1 MLSEN
6 QNNFHWKNKLDDV
19 ECLQGEML
27 ADKNATWEKLHARI
41 NEKPRRKG
49 FVWYW
54 VAAACFLLIVII
66 PAITLNKKQ
75 DEIVKNTPK
84 QIELK
89 KETIPENSTVK
100 ENEIA
105 KSLTVVNEKKNT
117 IKATT
122 QSQVIK
128 PITNYVTQT
137 QEPVDANTNDK
148 NTIEQEP
155 VVAAATLIDTTTSLA
170 IVPLKEK
177 AKFKV
182 VHINELGDPV
192 EVSTDMAYTADLHA
206 FQLKLATQEVYK
218 NPSVASNKKS
228 IGILKQK
235 NSPN

>member
-6 QNNFHWKNKLDDV
+6 QNNFHWKNKLDDMNG
-19 ECLQGEML
+19 LQGEML

-41 NEKPRRKG
+41 NEKPRRKV
-49 FVWYW
+49 FLWYW
-54 VAAACFLLIVII
+54 VAAACLLLIVII
-66 PAITLNKKQ
+66 PAITMNKKQ
-75 DEIVKNTPK
+75 DGIVKNTPVK
-84 QIELK
+84 IELK
-89 KETIPENSTVK
+89 KEAVPENSTIK
-100 ENEIA
+100 ENEVA

-117 IKATT
+117 LKATT

-128 PITNYVTQT
+128 PAANDVTQN
-137 QEPVDANTNDK
+137 QEPVVANSNDK
-148 NTIEQEP
+148 NITEQEP

-170 IVPLKEK
+170 TVPLKEK

-235 NSPN
+235 TSPN

>member
-19 ECLQGEML
+19 EGLQGEML

-54 VAAACFLLIVII
+54 VAAACLLLIVII

-75 DEIVKNTPK
+75 DEIVKNTPAK
-84 QIELK
+84 IELK
-89 KETIPENSTVK
+89 KETVPENSSIK

-105 KSLTVVNEKKNT
+105 KSSTVVNEKKNT

-128 PITNYVTQT
+128 PASNYVTQT

-182 VHINELGDPV
+182 VHINELGDPI

-235 NSPN
+235 TSPN

>member
-6 QNNFHWKNKLDDV
+6 QNNFHWKNKLDDMDG
-19 ECLQGEML
+19 LQGEML
-27 ADKNATWEKLHARI
+27 TDKNATWEKLHARI

-54 VAAACFLLIVII
+54 VAAACLLLAVII
-66 PAITLNKKQ
+66 PATIINKKQ
-75 DEIVKNTPK
+75 DDVVKNTPK

-89 KETIPENSTVK
+89 KETVPENSTIK
-100 ENEIA
+100 ENEVA
-105 KSLTVVNEKKNT
+105 KSSTIANEKRNAVK
-117 IKATT
+117 TT
-122 QSQVIK
+122 LPSPIVK
-128 PITNYVTQT
+128 PVTNDVTQT
-137 QEPVDANTNDK
+137 QEPVVANSNVQH
-148 NTIEQEP
+148 TIEQQP
-155 VVAAATLIDTTTSLA
+155 VFVSVPLVDTATSLA
-170 IVPLKEK
+170 TAPVKEK

-235 NSPN
+235 TFPN